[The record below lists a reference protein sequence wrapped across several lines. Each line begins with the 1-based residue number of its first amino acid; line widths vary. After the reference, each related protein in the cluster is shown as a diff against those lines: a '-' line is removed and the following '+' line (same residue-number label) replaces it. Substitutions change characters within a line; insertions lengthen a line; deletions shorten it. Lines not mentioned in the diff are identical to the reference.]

1 MKSYTLYEMAAM
13 IRLNLWAGGLVE
25 NIGRV
30 GGSVL
35 TREDTKDCG
44 WKGISLSANT
54 MIERCEISEDGT
66 ARIDLSVYDPYEGTY
81 HLYVTHSQP
90 SRGTIRLLESIM
102 EAIQQ
107 RRKVWSHNIYKNNIF
122 HLERKYEADYS
133 SIRSG
138 SIGRPRKSNF
148 FGR

>member
-25 NIGRV
+25 NIGHV
-30 GGSVL
+30 GGGVL
-35 TREDTKDCG
+35 TREDAKDCG

-66 ARIDLSVYDPYEGTY
+66 AKIDLSVYDPYEGRY
-81 HLYVTHSQP
+81 NLYVTHSQP
-90 SRGTIRLLESIM
+90 AQGKIKLLESVM
-102 EAIQQ
+102 NVAQ
-107 RRKVWSHNIYKNNIF
+107 RVRKNWSHNIYKNNIF
-122 HLERKYEADYS
+122 HIERKYGADYS

-138 SIGRPRKSNF
+138 SIGKPRKSKL
-148 FGR
+148 FG